1 MTTLL
6 TQSQPSVSPQLDE
19 NIRLRDI
26 IKTLPAEVFVKNPRK
41 AWFKVI
47 LTFSMVALGWAA
59 LAVSPWY
66 LLPILWAFTGTA
78 MTGLFV
84 IGHDCGQ

>member
-6 TQSQPSVSPQLDE
+6 TQSQPSVTPHLDD

-26 IKTLPAEVFVKNPRK
+26 LKTLPAEVFVKSPRK

-47 LTFSMVALGWAA
+47 LTVSMVSLGWAA
-59 LAVSPWY
+59 IAVSPWY
-66 LLPILWAFTGTA
+66 
-78 MTGLFV
+78 
-84 IGHDCGQ
+84 